1 MIQLLTTTPIKQ
13 QASSDTSWD
22 DKLLAGASKNR
33 ALEAPPA
40 RPPSGGGVD
49 PTKLKLN
56 LAKVSLI
63 LFLRVWG
70 LGFGVWGS
78 ITHSWILMRSPT

>member
-56 LAKVSLI
+56 LAKVGFI
-63 LFLRVWG
+63 LFWGSGVGGWG
-70 LGFGVWGS
+70 LGVELPIHG
-78 ITHSWILMRSPT
+78 I